1 MRDREIHVIP
11 IVDIPIIERDDDI
24 SEIIVTTLESN
35 RQEIL
40 RGDIL
45 VVTHK
50 IISKSEG
57 RVFDLLKVNP
67 SKKAI
72 EIAEKVSQP
81 AKKVEIA
88 LQESTEII
96 REDPILIT
104 KTEHGLITDL
114 SGVDQSNAPENTI
127 IALPLDP
134 YASATKLNLAIS
146 KVVGFNVPV
155 VISDTQGRPWRK
167 GAINI
172 AIGVAGMS
180 SFTLNAGEI
189 DRFGKKLRS
198 SLVCLVDEIASAAEL
213 VMGQADEKIPAVI
226 VRGISFRDADS
237 SKESIVREKSENLFL

>member
-35 RQEIL
+35 RQEIV

-57 RVFDLLKVNP
+57 RFFDLSKVNP
-67 SKKAI
+67 STKAI

-81 AKKVEIA
+81 VKKVEIA

-104 KTEHGLITDL
+104 KTEHGLITDF

-172 AIGVAGMS
+172 AIGVAGM
-180 SFTLNAGEI
+180 
-189 DRFGKKLRS
+189 
-198 SLVCLVDEIASAAEL
+198 
-213 VMGQADEKIPAVI
+213 
-226 VRGISFRDADS
+226 
-237 SKESIVREKSENLFL
+237 